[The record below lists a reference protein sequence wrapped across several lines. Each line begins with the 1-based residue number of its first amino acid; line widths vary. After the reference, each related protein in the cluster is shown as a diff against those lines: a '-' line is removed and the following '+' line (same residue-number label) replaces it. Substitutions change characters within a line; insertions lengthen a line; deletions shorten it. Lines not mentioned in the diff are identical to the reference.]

1 MKTRFPLSGF
11 ADEISADLDVQVRT
25 LKRLGVPGLDLRGVD
40 GKNVLDLSESRLKE
54 IHAACAR
61 EGLHISCVGSPVNKV
76 EFSVQNREAEM
87 AKLQKSIAAA
97 KLIGVEKIR
106 VFSPLLPEGKE
117 ESLWPDTILWM
128 REMTDLACAEN
139 VVLIH
144 ENDARFIGA
153 YPKFA
158 QRLFD
163 ELGGPHFR
171 AVYDFANGVPLGFLP
186 LKDWF
191 PWLLPH
197 LDSVH
202 IKDATP
208 DGKVL
213 PAGEGE
219 GQIRETLEYLI
230 GEGWSGTLSLE
241 PHLKA
246 AGKLGGFSGP
256 ELFETAVS
264 ALRKVVAEA
273 GGEC

>member
-1 MKTRFPLSGF
+1 VKTRFPLSGF
-11 ADEISADLDVQVRT
+11 ADEISPDLAIQVAT
-25 LKRLGVPGLDLRGVD
+25 LKRLGVTGLDLRGVD
-40 GKNVLDLSESRLKE
+40 GKNVLDLTADRLLEVKK
-54 IHAACAR
+54 ACGAD
-61 EGLHISCVGSPVNKV
+61 GLHVACIGSPVNKV
-76 EFSVQNREAEM
+76 EFSDQNRRAEI
-87 AKLQKSIAAA
+87 AKLEKSIAVA
-97 KLIGVEKIR
+97 KTLGVRKIR
-106 VFSPLLPEGKE
+106 IFSPQLPAGRE
-117 ESLWPDTILWM
+117 ESLWPETVAWM
-128 REMTDLACAEN
+128 REMADLAQKED

-144 ENDARFIGA
+144 ENDAKFIGA
-153 YPKFA
+153 YPTFA
-158 QRLFD
+158 RRLFE

-171 AVYDFANGVPLGFLP
+171 AVYDFANGVPLGFRP

-219 GQIRETLEYLI
+219 GDIQATLEYLMA
-230 GEGWSGTLSLE
+230 EGWSGTLSLE

-246 AGKLGGFSGP
+246 AGKMGGFSGP
-256 ELFETAVS
+256 ELFEVAVK
-264 ALRKVVAEA
+264 ALRKVVSEA